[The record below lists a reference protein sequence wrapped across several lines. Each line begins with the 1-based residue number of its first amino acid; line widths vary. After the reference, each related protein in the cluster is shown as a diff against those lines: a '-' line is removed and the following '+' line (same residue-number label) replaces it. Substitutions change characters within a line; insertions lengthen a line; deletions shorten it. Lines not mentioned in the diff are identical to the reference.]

1 MNWFDWILVG
11 SLAVLFV
18 LALRH
23 IIRQVKKGRC
33 CGCSGCGGC
42 EGCPSCSGCE
52 EGLGRLEHEEDA
64 DSGRSAGQS
73 AAGCRSDEAAEQKH
87 PEKRAAEVI
96 PDVRKTG
103 RFLTGLR
110 VQAVQMVSPK
120 ATEGSQ
126 RPPAREQLPAAP
138 VRKNADAG
146 GRFRWKMR
154 EGLGGSDHD

>member
-1 MNWFDWILVG
+1 M
-11 SLAVLFV
+11 FV

-23 IIRQVKKGRC
+23 IIRQAKKGRC

-42 EGCPSCSGCE
+42 EGCPSRSGCE

-73 AAGCRSDEAAEQKH
+73 AAGCRSGGATEQKH
-87 PEKRAAEVI
+87 PEKKGGERNSECSGNG
-96 PDVRKTG
+96 PLSHWSKGTGCSNGFPKSGGRKPEASG
-103 RFLTGLR
+103 RENSF
-110 VQAVQMVSPK
+110 Q
-120 ATEGSQ
+120 
-126 RPPAREQLPAAP
+126 AAP

-154 EGLGGSDHD
+154 EGLGGSGHD

>member
-42 EGCPSCSGCE
+42 EGCSSRSECE

-87 PEKRAAEVI
+87 PENGPFSHWSKGTGCSNGF
-96 PDVRKTG
+96 PKSDGRKPEASGQGT
-103 RFLTGLR
+103 
-110 VQAVQMVSPK
+110 AS
-120 ATEGSQ
+120 
-126 RPPAREQLPAAP
+126 
-138 VRKNADAG
+138 
-146 GRFRWKMR
+146 
-154 EGLGGSDHD
+154 GGSCKKKR